1 MAAFGGSDGPGSLS
15 DPRDDADDGRD
26 AVAYRDGYTR
36 VMREMSWARSHG
48 FVPTERQ
55 LVLALTQAVKVY
67 STVRGGKSIGG
78 RRPEWLRG
86 RADALR
92 ALLHNGVGAIPR
104 DEPDDAKSDDVD
116 PA

>member
-1 MAAFGGSDGPGSLS
+1 MAAFGGSDGLDGLS
-15 DPRDDADDGRD
+15 DPRDDAGSRD

-36 VMREMSWARSHG
+36 VMREMSWARAHG